1 MGKENIFIYSS
12 ATMILCVLL
21 MLRSYISVTF
31 SRYVEHILSYQKI
44 SHMNTHVYL

>member
-12 ATMILCVLL
+12 ATMIVCVLL

-31 SRYVEHILSYQKI
+31 SRMLKI
-44 SHMNTHVYL
+44 VYLTRI